1 MRKAL
6 VVIVALAFVLAFA
19 QQVTRGQDA
28 TKAVD
33 DAKAKVEKK
42 ADDAKARARDAKEK
56 AKPKAD
62 EAKEKGK
69 EKAKPKVS
77 LLSGKINLN
86 TATSEQLQLLPGVT
100 KDLADSIIKQ
110 REAVKFA
117 TTADL
122 KKVPG
127 IEAIFGA
134 IEKYL
139 AVDGETTLK
148 K

>member
-1 MRKAL
+1 MKKAL
-6 VVIVALAFVLAFA
+6 VVVVALMFVLAFA
-19 QQVTRGQDA
+19 QQATRGQDA

-117 TTADL
+117 TTA
-122 KKVPG
+122 PQEG
-127 IEAIFGA
+127 PRHRGHFRRH
-134 IEKYL
+134 
-139 AVDGETTLK
+139 
-148 K
+148 